1 MKTITIV
8 TPAYNEA
15 DCVDEL
21 AARLTA
27 MFDSLRNRYSFDVIV
42 VENGSRD
49 STYAKLLRIRQRDR
63 RFRVLQMAR
72 NFKFEGAVTAGLSLV
87 SADAVVIM
95 SADLQD
101 PPEVIPEFIAEWE
114 KGYDIVYGVVR
125 RRSDESRFRQFATR
139 CFYWLINRLSDTSV
153 PENVSDF
160 RLADRRAYEAFNG
173 LRERNR
179 MLRAMWPWVGFR
191 SIGIL
196 HDRPP
201 RHGGRSS
208 YALWGF
214 FIFGLRGI
222 LTSSYAPLKVI
233 PVAGVTVAVASFAM
247 LVGFIVRWFWK
258 GVPFDGFGTIVT
270 IMLALFG
277 IMFLFMG
284 VISEYIGMIFE
295 EVRAR
300 PSFVISKSHGVGP
313 FDDDALSTI
322 EGVTPQTET
331 PAS

>member
-8 TPAYNEA
+8 TPAYNES
-15 DCVDEL
+15 DCVDQL
-21 AARLTA
+21 ADALRA
-27 MFDSLRNRYSFDVIV
+27 VFDVYRGKYEFDVIV

-49 STYAKLLRIRQRDR
+49 DTYAKLLRIRQGDR
-63 RFRVLQMAR
+63 RFRILQLAR

-87 SADAVVIM
+87 TSDAVVIM

-101 PPEVIPEFIAEWE
+101 PPPVIHEFISKWE
-114 KGYDIVYGVVR
+114 EGYDIAYGVVR
-125 RRSDESRFRQFATR
+125 RRSDESRFRKFATR
-139 CFYWLINRLSDTSV
+139 CFYWLINRLSDTAV

-160 RLADRRAYEAFNG
+160 RLADRRAYEALNR

-179 MLRAMWPWVGFR
+179 MLRAMWSWVGFR
-191 SIGIL
+191 TVGVL

-201 RHGGRSS
+201 RHGGTSS
-208 YALWGF
+208 YKLLGF
-214 FIFGLRGI
+214 FLFGLRGI

-233 PVAGVTVAVASFAM
+233 PVAGLTVAAASFIM
-247 LVGFIVRWFWK
+247 LIGFIIRWLWK

-270 IMLALFG
+270 VMLALFG

-284 VISEYIGMIFE
+284 VLSEYVGMIFE

-300 PSFVISKSHGVGP
+300 PSFIVSKSHGVGP
-313 FDDDALSTI
+313 FEDDAEIFSTVPL
-322 EGVTPQTET
+322 EPTL
-331 PAS
+331 

>member
-1 MKTITIV
+1 MKSITIV
-8 TPAYNEA
+8 TPAYNES

-21 AARLTA
+21 ATRLTA
-27 MFDSLRNRYSFDVIV
+27 IFDRFRGRYVFDVIV

-49 STYAKLLRIRQRDR
+49 DTYAKLLRIRQRDR
-63 RFRVLQMAR
+63 RFRILQMAR

-87 SADAVVIM
+87 TADAVIIM

-101 PPEVIPEFIAEWE
+101 PPEIIPQFIEQWE
-114 KGYDIVYGVVR
+114 SGFDVVYGIVR
-125 RRSDESRFRQFATR
+125 RRSDESRFRKFATR
-139 CFYWLINRLSDTSV
+139 CFYLLINRLSDTAV

-160 RLADRRAYEAFNG
+160 RLADRRAYEAFNQ

-191 SIGIL
+191 STGVL

-201 RHGGRSS
+201 RHGGSSS
-208 YALWGF
+208 YALFGF
-214 FIFGLRGI
+214 FLFGLRGI

-233 PVAGVTVAVASFAM
+233 PVAGLTVALASFLL
-247 LVGFIVRWFWK
+247 LVGFIIRWVWK

-270 IMLALFG
+270 MMLALFG
-277 IMFLFMG
+277 IMFFFLG
-284 VISEYIGMIFE
+284 VLSEYVGMIFE

-313 FDDDALSTI
+313 FDDDDLLAVP
-322 EGVTPQTET
+322 EQG
-331 PAS
+331 